1 MLCKSRYKGLENGI
15 QVFKKAFYAINCLEF
30 FLSLLHFVQSKR
42 ACYTVKTH
50 GKNYEFII

>member
-50 GKNYEFII
+50 GKNSEFII